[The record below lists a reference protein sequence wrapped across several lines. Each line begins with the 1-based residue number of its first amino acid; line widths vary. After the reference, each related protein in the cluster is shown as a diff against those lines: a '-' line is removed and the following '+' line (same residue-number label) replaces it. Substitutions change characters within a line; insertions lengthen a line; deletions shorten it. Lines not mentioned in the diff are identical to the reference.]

1 MAKIT
6 MKGLDEYAKDLGRLV
21 VRADGLI
28 KFAVYP
34 AAGEALAALKANT
47 PVETGDLRD
56 SETLS
61 RFEDQNGY
69 IYTTII
75 FPDYDQNGVPNSVKA
90 RVHESGSS
98 KQQKKPFIRPTMNSI
113 KNQLIETMR
122 KTLDEA
128 IQKAMNE

>member
-21 VRADGLI
+21 VKADGII
-28 KFAVYP
+28 KYAVYP
-34 AAGEALAALKANT
+34 AAGEALEALKANT

-56 SETLS
+56 SEALS
-61 RFEDQNGY
+61 HFEDKNGF

-75 FPDYDQNGVPNSVKA
+75 FPGYDQNGVPNSVKA

-98 KQQKKPFIRPTMNSI
+98 KQQKKPFIRPTMNAI
-113 KNQLIETMR
+113 KNQLVETMR
-122 KTLDEA
+122 TTLDEA
-128 IQKAMNE
+128 IQKAMNQ